1 MIKGFF
7 MLDDLLLFVMLVENN
22 YSFSKVSELAQI
34 QQSTVSKRIT
44 KLESKLN
51 RRLLIR
57 DTRNSTITSYGLFIY
72 EKYRH
77 LNSPLYNIF
86 DQDIANDNSESN
98 HESLNVFLPTVL
110 SYKLICP
117 YLDDFVDKFPNV
129 GLSIE
134 VGYEK
139 PDFGDGLDLAVTP
152 FYFDHS
158 DFVCRY
164 LRQEVSVLYCT
175 PEYGKKYGIPHDI
188 SELRNHRIIELTSST
203 NCYNLSELEKIKLIN
218 TNTSEEFIL
227 VNHNVKLKVN
237 STLHMKAIAQ
247 NSHNY
252 IFGSWKHFCQSE
264 VDSGKLIRVLPDWE
278 VYPLNFYLVSRKN
291 VRPI

>member
-86 DQDIANDNSESN
+86 DQDIANDNSKPKWKESRKTKLTLRQIRKLRKMLDVRN
-98 HESLNVFLPTVL
+98 YEKQKYLKKVHEQYGASAAGTEQPTV
-110 SYKLICP
+110 
-117 YLDDFVDKFPNV
+117 
-129 GLSIE
+129 
-134 VGYEK
+134 
-139 PDFGDGLDLAVTP
+139 
-152 FYFDHS
+152 
-158 DFVCRY
+158 
-164 LRQEVSVLYCT
+164 
-175 PEYGKKYGIPHDI
+175 
-188 SELRNHRIIELTSST
+188 
-203 NCYNLSELEKIKLIN
+203 
-218 TNTSEEFIL
+218 
-227 VNHNVKLKVN
+227 
-237 STLHMKAIAQ
+237 
-247 NSHNY
+247 
-252 IFGSWKHFCQSE
+252 
-264 VDSGKLIRVLPDWE
+264 
-278 VYPLNFYLVSRKN
+278 
-291 VRPI
+291 